1 MKTAACVLIIED
13 NQVNLELMTYLLN
26 AFGYSTLSARDG
38 EEGLQVALRELP
50 DLIVCDVQMPKVD
63 GYEVAQLAK
72 SNSALHGIPLVA
84 VTASAM
90 VGDRD
95 RVLTAGF
102 DGYLAKPI
110 DPASFVQHLETFLP
124 AELRV
129 AARATSTETSL
140 SPARSRPGGRTILI
154 VDDLQDNLDLASSI
168 FEYAGYT
175 VISAKDATHAL
186 ALAKQAPPDLI
197 MSDVCMPAGSGYD
210 FISAVKTDPRLRHI
224 PFVFVTSTA
233 TTERERVK
241 GLALGAAKYL
251 FRPLEPQVLLSE
263 VESCL
268 QEEKGS

>member
-1 MKTAACVLIIED
+1 MNTAARILIIED
-13 NQVNLELMTYLLN
+13 NRANLELMSYVLN
-26 AFGYSTLSARDG
+26 AFGYRTLTARNG
-38 EEGLQVALRELP
+38 EEGLQNALQQLP
-50 DLIVCDVQMPKVD
+50 DLIVCDVQMPKLD
-63 GYEVAQLAK
+63 GYEVARRAK
-72 SNSALHGIPLVA
+72 SNRVLQDIPLIA
-84 VTASAM
+84 VTAFAM

-95 RVLTAGF
+95 RMLAAGF
-102 DGYLAKPI
+102 NGYLAKPI
-110 DPASFVQHLETFLP
+110 DPATFVQQLEAFLP
-124 AELRV
+124 V
-129 AARATSTETSL
+129 ALCSAVTRTITEPTSASVI
-140 SPARSRPGGRTILI
+140 SRSGGRTILI